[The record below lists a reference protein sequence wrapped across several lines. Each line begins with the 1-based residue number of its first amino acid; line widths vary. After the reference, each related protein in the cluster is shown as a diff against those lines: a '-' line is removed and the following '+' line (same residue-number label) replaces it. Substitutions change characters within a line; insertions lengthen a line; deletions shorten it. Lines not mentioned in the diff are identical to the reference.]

1 MMSPKDTSL
10 EEKERADVG
19 QVKRDG
25 VGREGR
31 VESCCRDLNCTSLR
45 FTVVASMAH
54 KKVKWSDKG
63 KGIEKWRKILM
74 IAEGKINLSQDTASR

>member
-31 VESCCRDLNCTSLR
+31 VESCCRNLNCTSLR

-54 KKVKWSDKG
+54 MKVKGSDAG
-63 KGIEKWRKILM
+63 EETEK
-74 IAEGKINLSQDTASR
+74 